1 MTDQNLCNHC
11 QSPLAPGA
19 HFCSRCGFDVSGVQ
33 GGLATAKV
41 AVAADA
47 EDPQAGLLE
56 ELRRAT
62 LGDFDIAGELGRGGM
77 ATVFLAHE
85 IALDRKVAIK
95 VMSPALLQ
103 GGRGMA
109 DRFKREARTAA
120 ALSHPHIIPIF
131 GVRES
136 GRLLFFVMKFVQG
149 RSLDAITK
157 EHGPLPIKMVQAILA
172 QSGSALDYAHRHGVI
187 HRDIKPA
194 NIMLDVEGWAVLTD
208 FGIAKV
214 TEAQGL
220 TMTGAT
226 IGTPTY
232 MSPEQCAAKDITGAT
247 DQYSLGITAY
257 EMITGKVPFDADSMM
272 SLMWQHFHEPP
283 PPILERRPDCPPEL
297 AQAIERM
304 LAKKPADRWPTL
316 EDAVEA
322 IGNPPL
328 NDPIRQQMKALARGG
343 TLADAAQRHTPVSPV
358 PTHAGPPTAGP
369 ATPRPS
375 ASPPPVAT
383 AASTTPIPVT
393 PTAAAPPPPPPLPM
407 TPVMPIAPPVT
418 REVTESP
425 TAVFVTPVPAP
436 PRAPPAPAPPP
447 APPAPPRR
455 SEPRRASRAEPA
467 PVIPPPFAPVR
478 RGGPLRVV
486 GPAAVLIAA
495 GVVAWV
501 LFGRGR
507 STSPEPGPV
516 VPATIEPVASVAV
529 TPSPASIIVGGT
541 TQLTAILKDSRNNL
555 LTGREVVWASSDTT
569 MARVSP
575 SGVVQGLQPGYI
587 NVTATSGERTG
598 TGTVLVTATVTPVA
612 AVEVTPNRS
621 AVSLG
626 DSLVLSA
633 VPKDTRGNT
642 LSGRSVR
649 WTSSDPS
656 VATVSPGGVVLPRRE
671 GTAAISA
678 AIEGKSA
685 TARITVTQP
694 VVAAVAV
701 TPSTVSLQV
710 GGRAQLT
717 VAARDARG
725 NALRDRPVTWTT
737 SDRTLAAVSPDGA
750 VTALSP
756 GLVTITARIE
766 TENAV
771 AAVTIAAIPV
781 ATVSVTPATLTL
793 AAGKTAQLAASLR
806 DARNTIM
813 TDRQVRWSSSDA
825 AVATVSPGGIVT
837 GVAGGTATITA
848 TSEVVTGSAAV
859 TVTSTALPV
868 ASVNVT
874 PATLTVAT
882 GKTAQLSA
890 SVHDA
895 RGGVLEDR
903 ELRWSSSAPGVATV
917 SPSGTVTAVSG
928 GTATIAAM
936 SEGTTGS
943 ATITVP
949 AAPRESVMVAERTL
963 ALRGGLAAGGSHSC
977 GITQSGAAVCWGNN
991 AAGQLGDASVGATS
1005 AMPTLVAHP
1014 AGFTSLVA
1022 GNDYACGLTQS
1033 GSAVCWGLNTKGQLG
1048 AGRTSGAPT
1057 PVAVAG
1063 GRSYS
1068 KLAAGARH
1076 ACGLVSDGSVWCWG
1090 DNNAGQLGDGTTRGA
1105 NAPRRV
1111 RGDTRFKALAAG
1123 SDHTCGLSQNGQAF
1137 CWGDGFS
1144 GQLGRGARE
1153 TQSEPVAVDV
1163 AVRFSALAAGG
1174 KHACAL
1180 AQNGKVYC
1188 WGANVAG
1195 EIGDGSKDG
1204 RDRPVTVSGTRTYE
1218 AIAAGPEHNCALT
1231 EDGAAFCWGRNRSGQ
1246 LGDGSVTDRLAP
1258 VRVASEQPF
1267 SAISAGGSH
1276 SCGVTPSGVAC
1287 WGGNTHGQLGDG
1299 TVTAR
1304 STPAA
1309 VEAGA
1314 GRP

>member
-1 MTDQNLCNHC
+1 MTDQNRCSHC
-11 QSPLAPGA
+11 HSPLAPGA
-19 HFCSRCGFDVSGVQ
+19 HFCSSCGFDVSGVQ

-41 AVAADA
+41 AVVADA

-103 GGRGMA
+103 SGRGMA
-109 DRFKREARTAA
+109 ERFKREARTAA

-157 EHGPLPIKMVQAILA
+157 EHSPLPIRMVQAILA
-172 QSGSALDYAHRHGVI
+172 QAGSALDYAHRHGVI

-214 TEAQGL
+214 TEARGL

-247 DQYSLGITAY
+247 DQYSLGVTAY

-283 PPILERRPDCPPEL
+283 PPILERRPDCPPDL

-343 TLADAAQRHTPVSPV
+343 PLADAAQRHTPVSPV
-358 PTHAGPPTAGP
+358 PSQAGLPTAGP

-375 ASPPPVAT
+375 APPPPIVT
-383 AASTTPIPVT
+383 AAPTTPIPAT
-393 PTAAAPPPPPPLPM
+393 
-407 TPVMPIAPPVT
+407 PPVS

-425 TAVFVTPVPAP
+425 TALLATPVPAP
-436 PRAPPAPAPPP
+436 PPASRPAPPRSPPP
-447 APPAPPRR
+447 APPAPRTPAQRTSTGVAATGR
-455 SEPRRASRAEPA
+455 VPRAEPA
-467 PVIPPPFAPVR
+467 AAISPPSTRVR
-478 RGGPLRVV
+478 RGGSLRLI
-486 GPAAVLIAA
+486 GPAAVLVVAA
-495 GVVAWV
+495 VVAWAV
-501 LFGRGR
+501 FGRSR
-507 STSPEPGPV
+507 SNGPEPGPD
-516 VPATIEPVASVAV
+516 VPAPPVPVASVAV

-541 TQLTAILKDSRNNL
+541 TQLTAILKDGRGNP
-555 LTGREVVWASSDTT
+555 LTGREVTWASTDTT

-575 SGVVQGLQPGYI
+575 SGLVQGLQPGYI
-587 NVTATSGERTG
+587 NITATSGERTG
-598 TGTVLVTATVTPVA
+598 TGTVLVTATITPVA
-612 AVEVTPNRS
+612 AVEISPNQS
-621 AVSLG
+621 AVPLG
-626 DSLVLSA
+626 DSTVLNA
-633 VPKDTRGNT
+633 APKDTRGNT
-642 LSGRSVR
+642 LSGRAVR
-649 WTSSDPS
+649 WTSSDPT
-656 VATVSPGGVVLPRRE
+656 VATVSPGGAVHPRRE
-671 GTAAISA
+671 GTAVISA
-678 AIEGKSA
+678 AIEGKNA
-685 TARITVTQP
+685 TARITVTPP

-701 TPSTVSLQV
+701 TPSAVSLQV
-710 GGRAQLT
+710 GGRTQLT

-725 NALRDRPVTWTT
+725 NALRGRPVTWAT
-737 SDRTLAAVSPDGA
+737 SDRTLATVSPDGA
-750 VTALSP
+750 VAALRP
-756 GLVTITARIE
+756 GLVIITARVE
-766 TENAV
+766 AESAT
-771 AAVTIAAIPV
+771 AAVTVTAVPV

-793 AAGKTAQLAASLR
+793 AVGKTAQLAASPR
-806 DARNTIM
+806 DARNTVM
-813 TDRQVRWSSSDA
+813 TDREMRWSTSDE

-848 TSEVVTGSAAV
+848 TSEAVTGSAAV

-868 ASVNVT
+868 ASVDVT

-903 ELRWSSSAPGVATV
+903 EVRWSSSAPGVATV
-917 SPSGTVTAVSG
+917 SPSGTVTGVSG
-928 GTATIAAM
+928 GTATITAM
-936 SEGTTGS
+936 SEGTTGN

-949 AAPRESVMVAERTL
+949 AAPRESVVVAERTL
-963 ALRGGLAAGGSHSC
+963 VLRGGLAAGGSHSC
-977 GITQSGAAVCWGNN
+977 GITQSGAVVCWGNN
-991 AAGQLGDASVGATS
+991 AAGQLGDASAGATS
-1005 AMPTLVAHP
+1005 STPTLVAHT
-1014 AGFTSLVA
+1014 AGFTALVA
-1022 GNDYACGLTQS
+1022 GNDHTCGLTQS
-1033 GSAVCWGLNTKGQLG
+1033 GAAVCWGLNTKGQLG

-1057 PVAVAG
+1057 PATVAG
-1063 GRSYS
+1063 GRSYTR
-1068 KLAAGARH
+1068 LAAGARH
-1076 ACGLVSDGSVWCWG
+1076 TCGLVSDGSVWCWG
-1090 DNNAGQLGDGTTRGA
+1090 DNGVGQLGDGTTRGA

-1111 RGDTRFKALAAG
+1111 SGDTKFKALAAG
-1123 SDHTCGLSQNGQAF
+1123 SDHTCGLSQAGQAF

-1144 GQLGRGARE
+1144 GQIGRGARE
-1153 TQSEPVAVDV
+1153 SQPEPVPAETD
-1163 AVRFSALAAGG
+1163 VRFTALAAGG
-1174 KHACAL
+1174 KHTCAL
-1180 AQNGKVYC
+1180 TQAGKAYC

-1195 EIGDGSKDG
+1195 EIGDGTKSE
-1204 RDRPVTVSGTRTYE
+1204 RSRPVAVSGTRAFT
-1218 AIAAGPEHNCALT
+1218 AIAAGNEHTCALT
-1231 EDGAAFCWGRNRSGQ
+1231 QSGDAYCWGRNRDGQ
-1246 LGDGSVTDRLAP
+1246 LGDGGARTDRPAP
-1258 VRVASEQPF
+1258 VKVALDG
-1267 SAISAGGSH
+1267 AVRDIGAGATH
-1276 SCGVTPSGVAC
+1276 TCGVTRDQEVVC
-1287 WGGNTHGQLGDG
+1287 WGSNGRGQLGDG
-1299 TVTAR
+1299 TVTGR
-1304 STPAA
+1304 PTPVA
-1309 VEAGA
+1309 VKAGA
-1314 GRP
+1314 DRRP